1 MNYSHLLMNEPP
13 GAQRRRLLLIYSCC
27 GLRTW
32 QAIGAVFGL
41 GGGIIAV
48 VLGSLLSAV
57 ALITGDQSG
66 GFGLHGVG
74 AVFLFLTIPLLL
86 CGGHCMDLLER
97 SGKRQTS
104 NLRVNRLTLQDCE
117 FPIQTR
123 PFKTRAGGKDK
134 TPATGQGAAAISG
147 TFASAD
153 SAAGKLIGTDLDEQ

>member
-86 CGGHCMDLLER
+86 LGGHCMDLLER
-97 SGKRQTS
+97 SGKAPNIESKSQPGSR
-104 NLRVNRLTLQDCE
+104 
-117 FPIQTR
+117 
-123 PFKTRAGGKDK
+123 FKTASFQSRPDLSKRELEERIRLQLLLREQLHSGAHSRRRAR
-134 TPATGQGAAAISG
+134 Q
-147 TFASAD
+147 
-153 SAAGKLIGTDLDEQ
+153 LEN